1 MWRFNLLL
9 FPEGNLPRLPG
20 HCGAAAGGMRPMI
33 SELKSSLVCCNCLRL
48 ENQTNKNVLTFGIH

>member
-48 ENQTNKNVLTFGIH
+48 ENQTKKMY